1 MLHNLEKFTSKYIS
15 FTTEEIFVL
24 ASIFKPFSVKENDFI
39 IKNGDFVSNVYFL
52 DNGVLKSYIENNNK
66 ICKVKFY
73 FSPIFFSDLH
83 ALNNKK
89 ESIINFIIV
98 KNSNI
103 FTTNFQDIMKLC
115 ESSEKYEK
123 FFKMIFEDD
132 YMFNSSSIK
141 L

>member
-24 ASIFKPFSVKENDFI
+24 ASIFKPLSVKENDFI
-39 IKNGDFVSNVYFL
+39 IEKGDFVSNVYFL

-66 ICKVKFY
+66 IYKVKFY

-103 FTTNFQDIMKLC
+103 FMANFQDIMKLN
-115 ESSEKYEK
+115 EKSIKYK
-123 FFKMIFEDD
+123 DFFNMIFEDQ
-132 YMFNSSSIK
+132 YLFNSNLNK
-141 L
+141 